1 MKLSQIF
8 SEAELLRIR
17 ELGPAPETSITGIGQ
32 QPTMAPQPGQAAVS
46 VDPAAAQ
53 KAQQMAVKQMQDRKK
68 QIQDQ
73 IKSKE
78 QELID
83 LRKQLAELG

>member
-1 MKLSQIF
+1 MKLTQIF
-8 SEAELLRIR
+8 SESELLRIR
-17 ELGPAPETSITGIGQ
+17 ELAPPAEPSVTGVGQ

-73 IKSKE
+73 IKAKE

-83 LRKQLAELG
+83 LRKQLADLG